1 MCADHPDRPLDD
13 DTFASL
19 IAPLGPF
26 EPAPEIAVA
35 VSGGADSLCLM
46 FLVQRWAERR
56 GGRAIGLTV
65 DHGLRPESAK
75 EAAKVG
81 AWLGARGIFHHVLAW
96 PGAPGGNLQA
106 RARAAR
112 YRLLGEWCRDAAIP
126 HLATAH
132 HREDQGETLLLRL
145 ARGSGLDGLAGMAAI
160 SERDG
165 LRVLRPLLSVPRAR
179 LRATLREEGQPWIE
193 DPSNDDPAFARAR
206 IRATLARVPGL
217 SAARLADTAA
227 SLAGARA
234 ANEHAVAELLARA
247 VAIHPAGFAWIDAAL
262 LCRAPEDLGLRALS
276 RVVTCVG
283 GGAYP
288 PRFVR
293 LRRLYRA
300 FTEDGLQNGR
310 TLAGCR
316 LVTRRGRILVCREAA
331 AADHVLALKPGHKG
345 HWDGRFRV
353 RLGAQTRGDADLAV
367 RRLGADGWRQVK
379 DTPGADRLADL
390 PAPARHGLP
399 ALWGLD
405 DVVALPHLPY
415 WRGAMESGA
424 PPWFSATFAPLRPLA
439 GPAFRGI

>member
-1 MCADHPDRPLDD
+1 MCADHSDRPLDD
-13 DTFASL
+13 ETFASL

-46 FLVQRWAERR
+46 FLVHRWAERL

-65 DHGLRPESAK
+65 DHGLRPESAD

-81 AWLGARGIFHHVLAW
+81 AWLDARGIFHHVLSW

-112 YRLLGEWCRDAAIP
+112 YRLLGEWCRDAAVP

-165 LRVLRPLLSVPRAR
+165 LRVLRPLLSVPRER

-206 IRATLARVPGL
+206 IRATLARGPGL
-217 SAARLADTAA
+217 SPARLADAA
-227 SLAGARA
+227 ANLAGVRA

-247 VAIHPAGFAWIDAAL
+247 VAIHPAGFAWIDAAP

-316 LVTRRGRILVCREAA
+316 IVTRRGRILVCREAA
-331 AADHVLALKPGHKG
+331 AADHALALKPGHGG

-353 RLGAQTRGDADLAV
+353 RLGPRTRGTADLTV
-367 RRLGADGWRQVK
+367 RRLGADGWRRVK
-379 DTPGADRLADL
+379 ETPGADRLAGL
-390 PAPARHGLP
+390 PALARHGLP

-415 WRGAMESGA
+415 WRGATGSGA
-424 PPWFSATFAPLRPLA
+424 PPWFSAIFAPLRPLA